1 MNCEQS
7 LELLLEADVDELSVG
22 AAGPLGE
29 HLRACERCRR
39 RADRIVAEHRRL
51 ATALSAVE
59 NVRVRPRRRR
69 WTTARRAAAL
79 LLPAAAVAGALF
91 VARSPEE
98 PEPIDPAALYAML
111 HPPRPV
117 VEPQPGVRTAV
128 VTTDQNLTLVLLYNG
143 EER

>member
-1 MNCEQS
+1 MNCEQN
-7 LELLLEADVDELSVG
+7 LELLLEADIDELN
-22 AAGPLGE
+22 ADARGPLGE
-29 HLRACERCRR
+29 HLRGCERCRR
-39 RADRIVAEHRRL
+39 RADLLVAEHRRL

-59 NVRVRPRRRR
+59 NARIRSRRRR
-69 WTTARRAAAL
+69 WTPARRAAAV
-79 LLPAAAVAGALF
+79 LLPAAAVVGALLL
-91 VARSPEE
+91 ARAAEE